1 MAQQKTALIVGMA
14 KSGIAAARLLYE
26 NGYRVII
33 NDMKPEIK
41 GLFDALSGI
50 AYEVRL
56 GDDPMDLLDGVDLLI
71 PSPIIPFFR
80 PFIVE
85 AKRRGIEVI
94 SEIELGYRYSKAD
107 FVCITGTNGKTTCT
121 TLTGEI
127 FKAAG
132 RRTFVLGNIG
142 VAISAHAMET
152 RPGDVIVAETAALQL
167 EGNVLP
173 VQPAGARVS
182 VLVRMG

>member
-41 GLFDALSGI
+41 GLFEALSGI

-71 PSPIIPFFR
+71 P
-80 PFIVE
+80 
-85 AKRRGIEVI
+85 I
-94 SEIELGYRYSKAD
+94 SSKW
-107 FVCITGTNGKTTCT
+107 
-121 TLTGEI
+121 
-127 FKAAG
+127 
-132 RRTFVLGNIG
+132 
-142 VAISAHAMET
+142 
-152 RPGDVIVAETAALQL
+152 
-167 EGNVLP
+167 
-173 VQPAGARVS
+173 
-182 VLVRMG
+182 

>member
-56 GDDPMDLLDGVDLLI
+56 GDDPMDLLERALGE
-71 PSPIIPFFR
+71 PFDPKYFTDYLEEK
-80 PFIVE
+80 F
-85 AKRRGIEVI
+85 
-94 SEIELGYRYSKAD
+94 SK
-107 FVCITGTNGKTTCT
+107 IYG
-121 TLTGEI
+121 L
-127 FKAAG
+127 
-132 RRTFVLGNIG
+132 
-142 VAISAHAMET
+142 
-152 RPGDVIVAETAALQL
+152 
-167 EGNVLP
+167 
-173 VQPAGARVS
+173 
-182 VLVRMG
+182 

>member
-94 SEIELGYRYSKAD
+94 SEITSMPRRFAATMKGRKKGMMGLGMSRS
-107 FVCITGTNGKTTCT
+107 TPSNRSMGSSPS
-121 TLTGEI
+121 
-127 FKAAG
+127 
-132 RRTFVLGNIG
+132 RT
-142 VAISAHAMET
+142 S
-152 RPGDVIVAETAALQL
+152 
-167 EGNVLP
+167 
-173 VQPAGARVS
+173 
-182 VLVRMG
+182 

>member
-94 SEIELGYRYSKAD
+94 SEIELGYRYS
-107 FVCITGTNGKTTCT
+107 
-121 TLTGEI
+121 
-127 FKAAG
+127 
-132 RRTFVLGNIG
+132 
-142 VAISAHAMET
+142 
-152 RPGDVIVAETAALQL
+152 
-167 EGNVLP
+167 
-173 VQPAGARVS
+173 
-182 VLVRMG
+182 